1 MMFGLAVML
10 LGLAACGPA
19 PTPAAPTSAPTPSLG
34 SRTTPS
40 APAPAAANW
49 DQIVAAARQEGSV
62 VVSGPPG
69 ELWRRAL
76 GAFDEAYPGIKI
88 QYTGSDSRNFWP
100 KLEQERAGGIYTWDL
115 RVGGPDPQVF
125 AARDRGT
132 LDPVK
137 QLLVLPEVVDES
149 VWSGGASGLYAD
161 RDKTFLPAFV
171 AQADFSTWVNRGVVP
186 IADLSS
192 DTQLIDPRWK
202 GKLSIQ
208 DPRGGAGLGTLTTM
222 LVKYGEPFVRD
233 LLSKQDIVV
242 SGDNRQLTEW
252 LIRNRYPIA
261 VGLSDQDLV
270 EFRSQGLN
278 ADVQG
283 LGTPSKLSLGFGGIQ
298 LISQRPHPSA
308 AQVFINWL
316 LTRAAQ
322 EKIVSI
328 TQTNSRRLDVP
339 VVTPSKA
346 IDAARLAEYVPHQYE
361 EYLVARTRAQH
372 IAEELLK

>member
-1 MMFGLAVML
+1 MRHPRGRRLGQALGGWFGVLLAIV
-10 LGLAACGPA
+10 GCTAA
-19 PTPAAPTSAPTPSLG
+19 PAAPLVTPTS
-34 SRTTPS
+34 S
-40 APAPAAANW
+40 AAEPAGW
-49 DQIVAAARQEGSV
+49 DRIVAAARQEGSI

-76 GAFDEAYPGIKI
+76 STFEEAYPAIKI
-88 QYTGSDSRNFWP
+88 EYTGADSRNFWP
-100 KLEQERAGGIYTWDL
+100 KLEQERAGGIFAWDL
-115 RVGGPDPQVF
+115 RIGGPDPQVF

-137 QLLVLPEVVDES
+137 PLLVLPEVADES
-149 VWSGGASGLYAD
+149 RWYGGASGLYAD
-161 RDKTFLPAFV
+161 RAKTFLPAFV
-171 AQADFSTWVNRGVVP
+171 TQADFTTWVNRGVVP
-186 IADLSS
+186 VADLSS

-270 EFRSQGLN
+270 EFRSQGLK

-283 LGTPSKLSLGFGGIQ
+283 IGAPTKLSLGFGGIQ
-298 LISQRPHPSA
+298 LISQRPHPNA

-316 LTRAAQ
+316 LTRATQ
-322 EKIVSI
+322 EKVVTI

-339 VVTPSKA
+339 IAVPSKA
-346 IDAARLAEYVPHQYE
+346 VDAARLTEYVPHQYE
-361 EYLVARTRAQH
+361 EYLEARTRAQQ